1 MVKKVRR
8 LSKTIAE
15 NNVVAFNKMRIIAD
29 YAPNKEQTSKEAVT
43 LLFNQ
48 MLDAKRMEA
57 DAEVKWRAQR
67 ESAVDLEWRFHNAML
82 ACKAYVVA
90 QFGPDSNE
98 VEALGLKKKS
108 EYKKSKRNSV
118 STPDKTA

>member
-1 MVKKVRR
+1 MEKKVRR

-15 NNVVAFNKMRIIAD
+15 NNVVAFNKLRIIAD
-29 YAPNKEQTSKEAVT
+29 YAPNKEETSKELVT

-57 DAEVKWRAQR
+57 DAEVKWKAQR
-67 ESAVDLEWRFHNAML
+67 ANAVDLEWRFHNTML

-98 VEALGLKKKS
+98 VESLGLKKKS
-108 EYKKSKRNSV
+108 EYRKSKRKTA
-118 STPDKTA
+118 STPDKMA